1 MTIEKLKQSFF
12 QQYKLLDAS
21 RLKWLWL
28 AALALVLDFVTKQM
42 AEHFLTFAQPVYVL
56 PVFDLTLL
64 YNKGAAF
71 SFLASESGWQ
81 RWFFTVIALTV
92 SAVLTWWLMTL
103 KASEKWLS
111 AALALVIGG
120 AIGNLYD
127 RLAYG
132 HVVDFIHLHWGNH
145 YFPAFNIADS
155 AISIGAAMLIIDSLF
170 FQNKTDSKSASKNK
184 LNSKSE

>member
-1 MTIEKLKQSFF
+1 MLNKWLQLAFEGTQK
-12 QQYKLLDAS
+12 S

-28 AALALVLDFVTKQM
+28 SLFALVLDFATKQM
-42 AEHFLTFAQPVYVL
+42 AQHFLQFAQPVYVL

-81 RWFFTVIALTV
+81 RWFFTVIALSVSSVMTV
-92 SAVLTWWLMTL
+92 WLMKL
-103 KASEKWLS
+103 KADEKWLA

-127 RLAYG
+127 RIAYG
-132 HVVDFIHLHWGNH
+132 HVVDFIHLHWGEH

-155 AISIGAAMLIIDSLF
+155 AITLGAGMLLIDSLVF
-170 FQNKTDSKSASKNK
+170 SQKHNKKAD
-184 LNSKSE
+184 